1 MLPLN
6 YDILDYQSIEILCFR
21 YNESAGISFLL
32 QQCIALDDLSEGH
45 SDYWAVRLLSFRT
58 IGTSDYW
65 AFWLFG
71 GQRKSILENWN
82 LIPGAFWCIIVDGRI
97 VSGIWYWQL
106 KKVDN
111 GINIL
116 TFFVNIHFS
125 MSFTTVIKKVIQQYM
140 HRNAPGVSFL
150 ISRIFIS
157 DCFKFGGE
165 MKATNTQGHC
175 KG

>member
-65 AFWLFG
+65 AF
-71 GQRKSILENWN
+71 
-82 LIPGAFWCIIVDGRI
+82 
-97 VSGIWYWQL
+97 
-106 KKVDN
+106 
-111 GINIL
+111 
-116 TFFVNIHFS
+116 
-125 MSFTTVIKKVIQQYM
+125 
-140 HRNAPGVSFL
+140 
-150 ISRIFIS
+150 
-157 DCFKFGGE
+157 
-165 MKATNTQGHC
+165 
-175 KG
+175 